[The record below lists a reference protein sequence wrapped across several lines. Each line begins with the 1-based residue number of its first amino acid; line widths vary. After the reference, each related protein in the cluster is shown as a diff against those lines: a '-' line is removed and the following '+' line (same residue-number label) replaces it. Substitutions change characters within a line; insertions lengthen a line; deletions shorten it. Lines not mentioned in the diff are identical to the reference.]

1 MVSSTESY
9 IDDLKG
15 ECLAEHDI
23 VRLYIELT
31 EEERAEYDRE
41 RELYLDFL
49 RDRNIQLFGG
59 GRSEFVRLRT
69 QDTEARHT
77 MFALNKSKTIALE
90 AVAKLDLLKSLLKQ
104 HCRDRV
110 LIFTE
115 SNRFAYRISTR
126 HLLPAVTHQTKTKE
140 RKRILERVNTG
151 EYPVIVTSKVLNEGI
166 NVPEANIGIVLS
178 DSGSAREYIQRL
190 GHILR
195 KREGK
200 YAILYEVI
208 TKDTLEKGVS
218 QRRHRKA

>member
-1 MVSSTESY
+1 MVSSTESH

-15 ECLAEHDI
+15 EYLAEYDI

-31 EEERAEYDRE
+31 EEERAKYDRE

-77 MFALNKSKTIALE
+77 MLALNKSKTIALE

-104 HCRDRV
+104 HCKDRV

-178 DSGSAREYIQRL
+178 GSGSAREYIQRL